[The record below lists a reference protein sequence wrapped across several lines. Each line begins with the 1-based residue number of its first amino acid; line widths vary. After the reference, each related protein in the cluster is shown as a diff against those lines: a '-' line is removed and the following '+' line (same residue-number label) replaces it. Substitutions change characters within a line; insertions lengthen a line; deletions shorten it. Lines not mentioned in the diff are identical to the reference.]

1 MGGRVIDPLGPQ
13 DDAATPLSPE
23 EREGLIPSYITLRG
37 ELNAAEQ
44 DNILEAEAWA
54 FARRRDILSEPA
66 LNGLHKR
73 MFGRVWRWAG
83 TYRRSDKNV
92 GVDWRVI
99 PVELRQLLDDCRFWI
114 ENGSYEPD
122 EIAARF
128 HHRLVYI
135 HPYPNGN
142 GRHGRVATQLLLRA
156 MDRPRFSWGQENLVD
171 VGETRSRYVAA
182 LRAADGHDMAPLLAF
197 VRS

>member
-1 MGGRVIDPLGPQ
+1 MIDALGPQ
-13 DDAATPLSPE
+13 DDAATPLNPG

-44 DNILEAEAWA
+44 DNILDAEAWA
-54 FARRRDILSEPA
+54 FARRRDILSESA
-66 LNGLHKR
+66 LNSLHKK

-99 PVELRQLLDDCRFWI
+99 ATELRQLLDDCRYQI
-114 ENGSYEPD
+114 AHESYEPD

-128 HHRLVYI
+128 HHKLVWI

-142 GRHGRVATQLLLRA
+142 GRHGRLATDILLTG
-156 MDRPRFSWGQENLVD
+156 MDRPRFSWGQDKLVD
-171 VGETRSRYVAA
+171 VGETRNRYVAA
-182 LRAADGHDMAPLLAF
+182 LRAADGHDIAPLLAF
-197 VRS
+197 VRG